1 MTGAPLSRGRFLQL
15 AGGSLAAY
23 STMPMWLRFGPA
35 WAEPAPASGRKLVVL
50 LLEGG
55 NDGLNTLVPYGSGAY
70 YAARPNLAYKPEEVL
85 KLADST
91 FVGLHPSLPAL
102 ARL

>member
-1 MTGAPLSRGRFLQL
+1 MTAAPLSRRRFLQL
-15 AGGSLAAY
+15 GGAALAA
-23 STMPMWLRFGPA
+23 SCTTPMWLRLGPA
-35 WAEPAPASGRKLVVL
+35 GAEPGPASGRKLVVL

-55 NDGLNTLVPYGSGAY
+55 NDGLNTLIPYGSSAY